1 MSMLSTQYEA
11 AAIRGQI
18 SHRPY
23 RAVRAGFTAFNRWY
37 ERRMTLRYL
46 QNVDDRI
53 LKDIGLRR
61 SEILSA
67 VCGGRKRID
76 D

>member
-11 AAIRGQI
+11 AAVRGQI
-18 SHRPY
+18 GHRIY

-46 QNVDDRI
+46 QSVDDRI

-61 SEILSA
+61 SEIMSA
-67 VCGGRKRID
+67 VCHGRKRMD
-76 D
+76 N

>member
-1 MSMLSTQYEA
+1 MRMLSTQYEA
-11 AAIRGQI
+11 AAVRGQI
-18 SHRPY
+18 SHQVY

-61 SEILSA
+61 SDILSA